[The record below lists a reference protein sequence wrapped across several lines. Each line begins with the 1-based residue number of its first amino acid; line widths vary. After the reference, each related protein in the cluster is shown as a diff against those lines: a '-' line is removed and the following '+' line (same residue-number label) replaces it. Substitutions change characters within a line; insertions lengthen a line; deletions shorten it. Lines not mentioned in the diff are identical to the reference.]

1 MAAGN
6 FACNR
11 VFSFS
16 QLFCLFLEKKC
27 FSSEI
32 HVFRSDQFSLL
43 MYRCLLPSSVTV
55 KMDYGENVEN
65 ARYAT
70 NDDTFL

>member
-43 MYRCLLPSSVTV
+43 MYRCLLPSSATIE
-55 KMDYGENVEN
+55 MDNEENMENVQ
-65 ARYAT
+65 YAT
-70 NDDTFL
+70 NDDTHL